1 MITKLKNWL
10 KKYFIPHS
18 GNDHKPHFLRLKT
31 SVIILSAVL
40 FIEILFLVQILVIF
54 PNTKFFAS
62 ILPSVLVDL
71 TNENR
76 QNNNYSPLI
85 VNPLL
90 EKAAA
95 LKAQDM
101 AEKSYFSHISPD
113 GHTPWYWFE
122 QVGYNYIYAGEN
134 LAVNFSDSKDIETA
148 WMNSPGHRQNIENS
162 NFTQIGIASA
172 RGIYQ
177 GRETIFVVQLFGTP
191 VQAQISVL
199 NKVQVPTVEEQPVAL
214 NQPKNQATSSGE
226 ENSGAKKVEG
236 ISSINYSSIFKRI
249 ISTPHATTNYFY
261 FVLATIIA
269 LSLVLTIFVKINI
282 QYPRLIISGVLMLLI
297 ISSVLLVNQYIIPL
311 LGQIN

>member
-10 KKYFIPHS
+10 KKYFIPYL
-18 GNDHKPHFLRLKT
+18 GNDHKPYFLRLKT
-31 SVIILSAVL
+31 SVIVLSAIL
-40 FIEILFLVQILVIF
+40 FIEILFLIQILVIF
-54 PNTKFFAS
+54 PNTNFFAS

-76 QNNNYSPLI
+76 QNNNCPLLI

-101 AEKSYFSHISPD
+101 AEKSYFSHTSPD
-113 GHTPWYWFE
+113 GYAPWHWLE
-122 QVGYNYIYAGEN
+122 QVGYAYIYAGEN

-148 WMNSPGHRQNIENS
+148 WMNSPGHRQNIENP

-172 RGIYQ
+172 RGVYQ

-191 VQAQISVL
+191 VQAKTPILNSV
-199 NKVQVPTVEEQPVAL
+199 QTPTVEKPPVAL
-214 NQPKNQATSSGE
+214 NQPKNQATSSG
-226 ENSGAKKVEG
+226 NVEG
-236 ISSINYSSIFKRI
+236 VSSTNYSSIFKRI
-249 ISTPHATTNYFY
+249 ISTPHVMINYFY

-269 LSLVLTIFVKINI
+269 LSLMLTIFVKINV
-282 QYPRLIISGVLMLLI
+282 QYPRLIISGALMLLI
-297 ISSVLLVNQYIIPL
+297 IGSVLLVNQYAIPL